1 MATEVALPAFLS
13 SSIALNSIVKCL
25 LPPQIREDPND
36 FYQMGITAW
45 KTKLG
50 RVNLP
55 ENPLFQAEWDK
66 PQYLLRLNTLL
77 ESASSEEDKARI
89 LAASSEHASDWL
101 HAIPISSLGLKLANT
116 SLRTVCALRIG
127 SPLCQQHTCICGVE
141 VDPMGRHGL
150 SCKNQIGRHPRHSQ
164 VNDLVKQTLSTAEYP
179 SRLEPPGLSRK
190 DGKRPDGLTLHP
202 YKEGK
207 CLVWD
212 FTCADTFASS
222 HIKETSKSAG
232 AAAVK
237 AEKAKLAKYEEIRNN
252 YHMVPIAVE
261 TLGSWGTEGLHFIKC
276 IGKKIQEITGEKRST
291 FYLFQSISVA
301 IQRGNAASVLG
312 TAKPGKKLDEIF
324 YL

>member
-1 MATEVALPAFLS
+1 
-13 SSIALNSIVKCL
+13 
-25 LPPQIREDPND
+25 
-36 FYQMGITAW
+36 
-45 KTKLG
+45 
-50 RVNLP
+50 
-55 ENPLFQAEWDK
+55 
-66 PQYLLRLNTLL
+66 
-77 ESASSEEDKARI
+77 
-89 LAASSEHASDWL
+89 
-101 HAIPISSLGLKLANT
+101 
-116 SLRTVCALRIG
+116 
-127 SPLCQQHTCICGVE
+127 
-141 VDPMGRHGL
+141 MGRHGL

-164 VNDLVKQTLSTAEYP
+164 VNDIVKRALSTAEYP

-301 IQRGNAASVLG
+301 IQRGNAASVLS